1 MGIFNEGG
9 VMESA
14 VPRPAVV
21 APVPATMSPEMRMIR
36 QGMAPTTA
44 PVARTA
50 PTVSVTPKVSTMAP
64 VLAAQQAY
72 RETSNP
78 FDAFLQGWTVG
89 GEVRNQQ
96 DIETQKMEQVAS
108 ALESHPDLAQ
118 FVRSNV
124 MEPADAIRIAGD
136 RDATT
141 QKSATDKARKDQI
154 SAYLT
159 ELAGSD
165 ERYAEIA
172 KQWAAGVIDEDGVA
186 AAVQKVDEPAK
197 DVPAG
202 YRYNEAGDLEAI
214 PGGPSDPA
222 NPLNEKKLAGT
233 GRSLTA
239 AEIKELFDAQD
250 GIAAGEAVTTAL
262 DKALTLNETAWDGP
276 LADIGTQTGA
286 LVGDENSADTQEL
299 KNLVTAQALD
309 QLKATFGAVPTEGE
323 RKILLEIQGS
333 VNQSRE
339 VRKRIFERAKAA
351 ADRRV
356 KENRI
361 KAEGIQTGDYRRA
374 GFDPTGSD
382 EGAPDLS
389 GLSDE
394 ELLQQLNQ

>member
-36 QGMAPTTA
+36 QGMAPPTTA

-64 VLAAQQAY
+64 IAAAQAAY
-72 RETSNP
+72 QETSNP
-78 FDAFLQGWTVG
+78 FDAFLQGWTNAG
-89 GEVRNQQ
+89 TVREGQAEEQ
-96 DIETQKMEQVAS
+96 AKMDQVAT
-108 ALESHPDLAQ
+108 ALEKHKDLAQ
-118 FVRSNV
+118 FVRSGV
-124 MEPADAIRIAGD
+124 MEPADAVRIAGD
-136 RDATT
+136 RDAATS
-141 QKSATDKARKDQI
+141 KASADAARKDQI
-154 SAYLT
+154 GAYLT

-165 ERYAEIA
+165 ERYGGIA
-172 KQWAAGVIDEDGVA
+172 QQWAAGVLDEDGVA
-186 AAVQKVDEPAK
+186 KAIEGLDKPKEA
-197 DVPAG
+197 PAG
-202 YRYNEAGDLEAI
+202 YRYGADGNLEAI

-222 NPLNEKKLAGT
+222 NPLNEKKLAGE

-262 DKALTLNETAWDGP
+262 DKALKLNETAWDGP
-276 LADIGTQTGA
+276 LADIGTQAGA
-286 LVGDENSADTQEL
+286 LVGDANSADTQEL

-351 ADRRV
+351 ADRRI

-374 GFDPTGSD
+374 GFDPTGSG
-382 EGAPDLS
+382 EGDPDLS

-394 ELLQQLNQ
+394 ELLQQLTQ